1 VLNGAV
7 QIERLAPQDLDLDTA
22 EEATGVFNAAQE
34 ADGVDLPP
42 RSGPSM
48 LKYLQLQSDGTPVD
62 GLWLARS
69 PEGRVVGGA
78 ILQLPRLEN
87 TDSALLRGAVL
98 PEVRRQGI
106 GQALVDEALVSARDA
121 GRRKVYSGAFDGSP
135 GGAAL
140 VAMGFTP
147 LGTVDAVR
155 RIELDIGSAT
165 RWQQLYDDASTRAGD
180 YELVHL
186 AGPTPPDMIEGLIGL
201 HEAINDAPLDD
212 PDLETDRWTTERVAA
227 YDRAMADRSQTVYRV
242 LARHRASG
250 EWAGMSMLCVDEFS
264 PAVAFQEDTSVVRK
278 HRGHRLG
285 LLMKADMLR
294 WLAEE
299 RPEVGATITWN
310 ATSNHHMIA
319 VNEMLGATVVAR
331 HANYRKDLERP

>member
-1 VLNGAV
+1 VLNGRV
-7 QIERLAPQDLDLDTA
+7 HIERLTPSDLDLDPA
-22 EEATGVFNAAQE
+22 EEAAGVFNAAQE
-34 ADGVDLPP
+34 ADGVGLPP

-62 GLWLARS
+62 GLWVARS
-69 PEGRVVGGA
+69 EGRMVAGA

-98 PEVRRQGI
+98 PEARRQGF
-106 GQALVDEALVSARDA
+106 GRALVDEALGLARDA
-121 GRRKVYSGAFDGSP
+121 GRHKVYSGAFDGSP
-135 GGAAL
+135 GGTAL
-140 VAMGFTP
+140 AAMGFVS

-155 RIELDIGSAT
+155 RVELGIDSAT
-165 RWQQLYDDASTRAGD
+165 RWKQLYDDASARAGD
-180 YELVHL
+180 YELLRLV
-186 AGPTPPDMIEGLIGL
+186 GPTPPDMLESLVGL
-201 HEAINDAPLDD
+201 HEAINDAPPDD
-212 PDLETDRWTTERVAA
+212 PDLEGDRWSTDRVTA
-227 YDRAMADRSQTVYRV
+227 YDRAMAGRSQTVYRV
-242 LARHRASG
+242 LARRRASG

-264 PAVAFQEDTSVVRK
+264 PSVAFQEDTSVVRK

-294 WLAEE
+294 WLSQE